1 MSDLQ
6 KPILI
11 IVGPTAIGKSDFAIK
26 IAKDINGEIINA
38 DSRLVYK
45 NFNIGTA
52 KPNDLELKRVK
63 HHLINILNPD
73 RDFNISQ
80 FLDLVK
86 EKTDQIIKSKKTPII
101 VGGTGQYIKA
111 ILNDW
116 TISKVPPNKKLREEI
131 EKIDMDFSKKPEKT
145 QMIAVLFTDI
155 IGFTKISEKIEPPEV
170 LDILSRYQKR
180 MTEAIFKNNGTV
192 DKFIGDAVMATFGTP
207 ISRGNDAQNALNCA
221 RDMQILM
228 REWEK
233 ERSKDQKN
241 IIKHRIGIHY
251 GRCVVGNI
259 GGDERMEFT
268 VIGDTVNV
276 ASRICDACKENNAE
290 IIITDNLKN
299 QLNEEIETEI
309 IQNFKI
315 RGRDELINLH
325 KIKL

>member
-1 MSDLQ
+1 
-6 KPILI
+6 
-11 IVGPTAIGKSDFAIK
+11 
-26 IAKDINGEIINA
+26 
-38 DSRLVYK
+38 
-45 NFNIGTA
+45 
-52 KPNDLELKRVK
+52 
-63 HHLINILNPD
+63 
-73 RDFNISQ
+73 
-80 FLDLVK
+80 
-86 EKTDQIIKSKKTPII
+86 
-101 VGGTGQYIKA
+101 
-111 ILNDW
+111 
-116 TISKVPPNKKLREEI
+116 
-131 EKIDMDFSKKPEKT
+131 
-145 QMIAVLFTDI
+145 
-155 IGFTKISEKIEPPEV
+155 
-170 LDILSRYQKR
+170 

-233 ERSKDQKN
+233 ERSKDHKN

-290 IIITDNLKN
+290 ILITDNLKN